1 MIAPTRCAD
10 SIVAATTISSIDS
23 SADSACAKYRKNGA
37 RPKCASARRMSDW
50 NSTMTA
56 NTM

>member
-1 MIAPTRCAD
+1 MLAATDELLDRFLAPTRAL
-10 SIVAATTISSIDS
+10 AR
-23 SADSACAKYRKNGA
+23 YRKNGA

-56 NTM
+56 KTT